1 MKGGNGFVVANVLEA
16 KLGGKALLQEV
27 QSRPLQPSKKV
38 ERPEQYTRRPHLIAV
53 QRAFK
58 DVLDLPVGKPVE
70 IVEDK

>member
-16 KLGGKALLQEV
+16 KLGGKVLLQEV

-38 ERPEQYTRRPHLIAV
+38 GRRQQDCRPLKPVVA

-58 DVLDLPVGKPVE
+58 DVLDLRVGKPVE
-70 IVEDK
+70 IVEDE